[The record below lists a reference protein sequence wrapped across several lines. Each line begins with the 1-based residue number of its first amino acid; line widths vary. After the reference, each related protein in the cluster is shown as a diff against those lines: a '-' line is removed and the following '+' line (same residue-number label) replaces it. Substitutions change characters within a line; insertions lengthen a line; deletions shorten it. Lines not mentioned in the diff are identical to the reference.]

1 MAKAKTVC
9 KRMKKKG
16 GGFTYRKVRILTSGK
31 WRFVKGSCSKAGKAI
46 KRSVKRRTKTKTGKR
61 RYRVHEV
68 TKRRRRRS
76 RR

>member
-9 KRMKKKG
+9 KRKKKKG

-46 KRSVKRRTKTKTGKR
+46 KRRVKRRTKAKTR
-61 RYRVHEV
+61 RRTST
-68 TKRRRRRS
+68 TKRRKKRS